1 MSNDVGSSRRG
12 RPRLDSSARRGERVA
27 VMFTTNELAALRR
40 LAAETD
46 KSVSSLC
53 HDRITEM
60 LEASSPTARKMPPTG
75 PEGNE

>member
-1 MSNDVGSSRRG
+1 MSNDIDSSRRG
-12 RPRLDSSARRGERVA
+12 RPRLDSSVRRSERVA
-27 VMFTTNELAALRR
+27 VMFTADELAALRK

-53 HDRITEM
+53 HDQIADM
-60 LEASSPTARKMPPTG
+60 LEASSPAAREMTPVR